1 MIQDQIV
8 QLNGVFSKIQRRWR
22 KRGAWG
28 VLAASIQTLIYPVA
42 QFHRRLVWQM
52 PLEGAIAPVIWSA
65 GESLQI
71 IGPENLDAELT
82 PELSSFLGGEAAAS
96 EIEGVRLG
104 DRVFIASDAAGYLGR
119 TCLFFDTK
127 QETRRQARIL
137 GELPTT
143 PILGSSFTT
152 PAARGRGVHKR
163 LVSEVF
169 RYLQDLGCRRVV
181 CEIDYENIASQ
192 TAKAGVGMS
201 VCRQISDWKVLDL
214 IAVQKVKESGRSKWR
229 CLWIG

>member
-1 MIQDQIV
+1 
-8 QLNGVFSKIQRRWR
+8 
-22 KRGAWG
+22 
-28 VLAASIQTLIYPVA
+28 
-42 QFHRRLVWQM
+42 M
-52 PLEGAIAPVIWSA
+52 PLEEQRPAVIWSD
-65 GESLQI
+65 GESFQI
-71 IGPENLDAELT
+71 VGPENLDTDLT
-82 PELSSFLGGEAAAS
+82 PELRSFLGGEEGES

-127 QETRRQARIL
+127 EETRRQARIL

-163 LVSEVF
+163 LVGEVF
-169 RYLQDLGCRRVV
+169 RYLQDLGYRRVV

-192 TAKAGVGMS
+192 TAKKGVGMS

-214 IAVQKVKESGRSKWR
+214 LVVQKVKESGRSRWR